1 MQEYYSA
8 YAGVTSQNKSSE
20 VFHESFGFSTVGIFH
35 NAGYKFCEW
44 QDVKWFEYKIIEY
57 IANPEVYL
65 SINRIKDTKEF
76 RSVLNWR
83 E

>member
-1 MQEYYSA
+1 MRNQWSVDVTVYINPRFHRKYIATALYTALLEILRMQEYYSA

-44 QDVKWFEYKIIEY
+44 QDVK
-57 IANPEVYL
+57 
-65 SINRIKDTKEF
+65 
-76 RSVLNWR
+76 
-83 E
+83 